1 MLSSGLRW
9 HSKLVMRK
17 PPVGSNQVAGLGRE
31 MSKLVKKLRQINES
45 AAQPLGFKRTSVLPS
60 QQMLLIMALPQKD
73 SVAWLAKAEVDAILI
88 HSPDLEQGVQTLRQ
102 VANSVGD
109 IPCGLWPEA
118 MTEEGM
124 KQLKE
129 AGGDFLIFEA
139 STAPAILLQ
148 EEELGKVLK
157 VNLPQDESLISAI
170 NELPMEVVLLEVK
183 GKGEVL
189 TISDLM
195 YCQWLADLVDKPLLV
210 ATHQELTDK
219 EIQSLWEAGVDGVVV
234 EIEEKQLQERL
245 TRLSQAL
252 KALPPRR
259 KRRGERRVMLTRLE
273 QGSTMP
279 EEI

>member
-1 MLSSGLRW
+1 
-9 HSKLVMRK
+9 
-17 PPVGSNQVAGLGRE
+17 

-45 AAQPLGFKRTSVLPS
+45 AAQPLGFKRTSILPS
-60 QQMLLIMALPQKD
+60 QQMLLVMALPQKD
-73 SVAWLAKAEVDAILI
+73 SLAWINKAEVDAILI
-88 HSPDLEQGVQTLRQ
+88 HSQDLEQGVQTLRQ
-102 VANSVGD
+102 VANSIGD

-148 EEELGKVLK
+148 EAELGKVLK
-157 VNLPQDESLISAI
+157 VDLPQDEGLIAAI
-170 NELPMEVVLLEVK
+170 DQLPIEVVLLEI
-183 GKGEVL
+183 KGEGGVL

-195 YCQWLADLVDKPLLV
+195 HCQWLADLVDKPILV
-210 ATHQELTDK
+210 ATQQELTDK
-219 EIQSLWEAGVDGVVV
+219 EIRSLWEAGVDGVVV
-234 EIEEKQLQERL
+234 EMKEKQLQERL
-245 TRLSQAL
+245 TRLSQAI

-259 KRRGERRVMLTRLE
+259 KRHGERRVMLTRLE
-273 QGSTMP
+273 PGSTMP